1 MRRFLPKSLLG
12 QVTLAVA
19 LTLFLVQGINGFLTY
34 RIEKDRAE
42 TELVNRLG
50 LRLIASA
57 KLREAELRGPL
68 MRFHTR
74 LQPDSEGASNDRVRN
89 GGREWGRR
97 GGRRFAGTDFTRA
110 AAFEVLP
117 GDRVLPELEDRL
129 AETLRDNG
137 RDFSEIRLVSRPA
150 ASDPTA
156 QRFLQRFARRRN
168 LDDSQLPDSV
178 AVAGI
183 RDDEGWD
190 IVRAPIRP
198 TDDRLGPVL
207 PLARAAALTLLL
219 SLVLWLVLRRITLP
233 LADLTRRTE
242 EFAQAPGSSE
252 PMDPRGPEDLRRL
265 ISAHNVMEAR
275 IGAMIEEK
283 DVMLGAIGHDLKTP
297 LAALRVRVESV
308 ENETARARMVDSIE
322 DITRTLDEILLLARL
337 GRAQRPAE
345 RTDLY
350 ALLVSVVEEFEDME
364 LPVSLTEGDHVAAPV
379 HLTWAK
385 RAVRNLVSNALR
397 YGGTAKI
404 TLEKRGGE
412 AIISVED
419 TGPGIP
425 EDRIAEMME
434 PFTRGETSRN
444 RATGGAG
451 LGLTIARAIAEQHG
465 GKLALANRSG
475 GGLRAEL
482 RLPL

>member
-19 LTLFLVQGINGFLTY
+19 LTLFLVQGINGFLAY
-34 RIEKDRAE
+34 RIEKDRTE
-42 TELVNRLG
+42 TALVNRLG
-50 LRLIASA
+50 LRLVASA
-57 KLREAELRGPL
+57 KLRNADFGARTLRIHLPAESKGEAPRTNTG
-68 MRFHTR
+68 RT
-74 LQPDSEGASNDRVRN
+74 
-89 GGREWGRR
+89 GGREWPRR

-110 AAFEVLP
+110 ATFQSLP
-117 GDRVLPELEDRL
+117 GDRPLPELEGRL

-137 RDFSEIRLVSRPA
+137 RDFSEIRLVSRPV
-150 ASDPTA
+150 ASDPAA

-168 LDDSQLPDSV
+168 LDESELPQSL

-183 RDDEGWD
+183 RDAEGWD

-198 TDDRLGPVL
+198 MDESLGPLV

-242 EFAQAPGSSE
+242 EFSHAPGANA

-265 ISAHNVMEAR
+265 ISAHNAMEAR

-308 ENETARARMVDSIE
+308 KNETARGRMVDSIE

-337 GRAQRPAE
+337 GRAERPAE

-350 ALLVSVVEEFEDME
+350 ALLASVVEEFEDME
-364 LPVSLTEGDHVAAPV
+364 LPVTLAEGCRLAAPV

-397 YGGTAKI
+397 YGGTAEI
-404 TLEKRGGE
+404 ALSKRDGN

-425 EDRIAEMME
+425 DDRIAEMME
-434 PFTRGETSRN
+434 PFTRGEASRN
-444 RATGGAG
+444 RTTGGAG

-465 GKLALANRSG
+465 GRLVLANRPD

>member
-1 MRRFLPKSLLG
+1 MKRLLPKSLLG

-19 LTLFLVQGINGFLTY
+19 LTLFLVQGINGFLAY
-34 RIEKDRAE
+34 RIEKDRSE
-42 TELVNRLG
+42 TALVNRLG
-50 LRLIASA
+50 LRLVASA
-57 KLREAELRGPL
+57 KLRSADFVTVLRIPTQSDGDGGAA
-68 MRFHTR
+68 RR
-74 LQPDSEGASNDRVRN
+74 DSGSSSARD
-89 GGREWGRR
+89 WPRR

-110 AAFEVLP
+110 AAWQSLP
-117 GDRVLPELEDRL
+117 GDRPLPALKERL

-137 RDFSEIRLVSRPA
+137 REFSEIRLVSRPV
-150 ASDPTA
+150 ASDPDA

-168 LDDSQLPDSV
+168 LDESELPQSL

-198 TDDRLGPVL
+198 TDESLGPLV

-242 EFAQAPGSSE
+242 EFSHAPGANA

-265 ISAHNVMEAR
+265 ISAHNAMEAR

-308 ENETARARMVDSIE
+308 ENETARGRMVDSIE

-337 GRAQRPAE
+337 GRAERPAE

-350 ALLVSVVEEFEDME
+350 ALLASVVEEFEDME
-364 LPVSLTEGDHVAAPV
+364 LPVSLADGDRLAAPV

-397 YGGTAKI
+397 YGGTAHI
-404 TLEKRGGE
+404 ALESRDGE

-419 TGPGIP
+419 SGPGIP
-425 EDRIAEMME
+425 EENIAAMME
-434 PFTRGETSRN
+434 PFTRGEASRN

-465 GKLALANRSG
+465 GTLAVANRAG

-482 RLPL
+482 RLPF